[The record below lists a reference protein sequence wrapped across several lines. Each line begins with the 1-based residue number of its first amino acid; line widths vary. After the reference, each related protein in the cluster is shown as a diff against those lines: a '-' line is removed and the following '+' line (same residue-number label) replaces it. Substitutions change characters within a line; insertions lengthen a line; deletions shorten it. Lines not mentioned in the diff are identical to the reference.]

1 LIEFWTNFTGFF
13 LQLHYRSALNLLI
26 LQTLRNMIKFIATT
40 FATLSFRYWI
50 NLWLNSFE
58 TE

>member
-1 LIEFWTNFTGFF
+1 
-13 LQLHYRSALNLLI
+13 
-26 LQTLRNMIKFIATT
+26 MIKFIVTT
-40 FATLSFRYWI
+40 SAILSFRYWI